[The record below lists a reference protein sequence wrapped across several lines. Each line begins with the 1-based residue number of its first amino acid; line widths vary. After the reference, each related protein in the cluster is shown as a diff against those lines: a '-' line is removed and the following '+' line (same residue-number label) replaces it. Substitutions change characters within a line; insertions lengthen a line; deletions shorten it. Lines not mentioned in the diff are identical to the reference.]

1 SLAYARGPVDLAAAL
16 AEARIC
22 VSQAGEGTVAHALLA
37 AVPMLLLPTQL
48 ERYLLAARLEQ
59 AGVAVNGGRLPGTVD
74 WRSVVRSLLMDGRT
88 LMAARGVAN
97 RYAGFTP
104 VQMADRLAARLELL
118 AASA

>member
-1 SLAYARGPVDLAAAL
+1 VTHSLL
-16 AEARIC
+16 
-22 VSQAGEGTVAHALLA
+22 S
-37 AVPMLLLPTQL
+37 AVPLLLLPTQL

-97 RYAGFTP
+97 RYTGFTP
-104 VQMADRLAARLELL
+104 AQMAGRVAVSLELL
-118 AASA
+118 ASNA